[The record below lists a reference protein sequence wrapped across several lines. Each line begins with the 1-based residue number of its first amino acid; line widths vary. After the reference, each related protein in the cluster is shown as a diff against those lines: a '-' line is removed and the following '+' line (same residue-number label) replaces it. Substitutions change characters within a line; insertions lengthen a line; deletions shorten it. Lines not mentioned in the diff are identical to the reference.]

1 MSQTNR
7 RTFLTTAARWGAML
21 GLGAIVARFL
31 GRREP
36 EGAAS
41 VTPPCRRCAALARCN
56 RPDGVRARAAADIDP
71 SPATSAPDDRG
82 LCGERV
88 DGELVSRWIRRDEA

>member
-7 RTFLTTAARWGAML
+7 RTFLTTVARWCAML

-31 GRREP
+31 GRSDAD
-36 EGAAS
+36 GDAS
-41 VTPPCRRCAALARCN
+41 AGVPCRRCAELARCN
-56 RPDGVRARAAADIDP
+56 RPDGVRARADAGLDP